1 MNKALVVILFLVL
14 WSLPGKGHAGD
25 RSPESLRELIVLG
38 LETNLGLK
46 IEQAYIPRAEAAIV
60 IEKAAFDSEFFSAI
74 EFGRLATPYES
85 SSGFSGTSD
94 FEQLSGRAGF
104 QKRFMTGL
112 SGSLS
117 VATDSSSDND
127 LSNDLDPRYQT
138 SLLLEINQPLLRN
151 LGSAVNSTDLETVK
165 VRKRQAVLAYLQRA
179 QRLILELEISIRQ
192 LVGLEKVIRL
202 REQALSLAD
211 ELYAANSKR
220 YRAGLIPVTEIQEA
234 ETAQASRQL
243 QLSVARQNHELQLQ
257 ELNRQLDYKLSDRFV
272 PTALDDGVITT
283 DEFVL
288 PDFEGLYDSAKN
300 RRLDLKILAATLQE
314 GALRTGYL
322 RNQLLP
328 TLDLTLQAGI
338 NGLAG
343 NDRGGF
349 PGSRYPG
356 NWFDSVGSMTS
367 SDGYQWGAGL
377 LFTMPLGNRAARARL
392 QQAEMQIKQDRLQ
405 QMDLESAVKKEL
417 LQQRVVLERSLEQL
431 RLAERFESLAQQSLA
446 QEQRKLEEGLSDTF
460 RMISFQ
466 EKMIAAKI
474 DRLNAWVQ
482 YQIAMTQMDYLS
494 GDIFERHGIVLAN
507 DSEELNLENI

>member
-38 LETNLGLK
+38 LETHLGLK

-104 QKRFMTGL
+104 QKRFMAGL

-192 LVGLEKVIRL
+192 LVGLEKVR
-202 REQALSLAD
+202 
-211 ELYAANSKR
+211 
-220 YRAGLIPVTEIQEA
+220 
-234 ETAQASRQL
+234 
-243 QLSVARQNHELQLQ
+243 
-257 ELNRQLDYKLSDRFV
+257 
-272 PTALDDGVITT
+272 
-283 DEFVL
+283 
-288 PDFEGLYDSAKN
+288 
-300 RRLDLKILAATLQE
+300 
-314 GALRTGYL
+314 
-322 RNQLLP
+322 
-328 TLDLTLQAGI
+328 
-338 NGLAG
+338 
-343 NDRGGF
+343 
-349 PGSRYPG
+349 
-356 NWFDSVGSMTS
+356 
-367 SDGYQWGAGL
+367 
-377 LFTMPLGNRAARARL
+377 
-392 QQAEMQIKQDRLQ
+392 MQIHALTR
-405 QMDLESAVKKEL
+405 APAL
-417 LQQRVVLERSLEQL
+417 LQVHHQTHRVHLPACRRADAS
-431 RLAERFESLAQQSLA
+431 
-446 QEQRKLEEGLSDTF
+446 
-460 RMISFQ
+460 
-466 EKMIAAKI
+466 
-474 DRLNAWVQ
+474 
-482 YQIAMTQMDYLS
+482 
-494 GDIFERHGIVLAN
+494 
-507 DSEELNLENI
+507 